1 MFCMR
6 VYLSSSFATKWHNS
20 KIKSFMEVL
29 CSQNMQIRSSLV
41 LTLLY
46 GTWYTGM
53 CYLHRSPPNTTIL
66 CSFCRTHF
74 CNWIVCSLIYGEQ
87 NFSCTRFAYTDF
99 KDCLPYLPYSCAD
112 WCLFLFNFFSFCASL
127 NQVNPSIFTR
137 KLIKISECSINRS
150 SIKKNSLLMLNNSIH
165 TSHTFK
171 KSSVASHCT

>member
-1 MFCMR
+1 
-6 VYLSSSFATKWHNS
+6 
-20 KIKSFMEVL
+20 
-29 CSQNMQIRSSLV
+29 MQILRSLV
-41 LTLLY
+41 PRLAY
-46 GTWYTGM
+46 GSQYTVMWYS
-53 CYLHRSPPNTTIL
+53 HRTTSTTTYI
-66 CSFCRTHF
+66 CSLCRTHF
-74 CNWIVCSLIYGEQ
+74 CNWILCALKCGEQ
-87 NFSCTRFAYTDF
+87 NFSCTCFAYTHF

-171 KSSVASHCT
+171 KK